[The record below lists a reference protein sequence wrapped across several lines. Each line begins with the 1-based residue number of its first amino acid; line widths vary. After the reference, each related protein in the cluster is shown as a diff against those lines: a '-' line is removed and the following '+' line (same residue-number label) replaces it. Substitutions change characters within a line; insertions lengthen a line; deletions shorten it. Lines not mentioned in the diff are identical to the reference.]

1 MSNSKYANLINDFV
15 QYTVDSGMI
24 NNISI
29 CAIGKEVIF
38 EYLGDME
45 KTISAA
51 HNIDVWI
58 VEKEIYMNNHFQ
70 DYKVLE
76 NKKQHNFEHV
86 IVRKLHQLHGKLHE
100 AK

>member
-1 MSNSKYANLINDFV
+1 M
-15 QYTVDSGMI
+15 
-24 NNISI
+24 
-29 CAIGKEVIF
+29 
-38 EYLGDME
+38 
-45 KTISAA
+45 
-51 HNIDVWI
+51 
-58 VEKEIYMNNHFQ
+58 EKEIYMNNHFQ